1 MQEFVD
7 VVAEIFAARTASDR
21 FACESLVAAT
31 SAMVTVRVAAGEF
44 DDLPGLRPKLVDLA
58 RRLKLTP
65 AARSSSRATA

>member
-1 MQEFVD
+1 
-7 VVAEIFAARTASDR
+7 
-21 FACESLVAAT
+21 
-31 SAMVTVRVAAGEF
+31 VRVAAGEF